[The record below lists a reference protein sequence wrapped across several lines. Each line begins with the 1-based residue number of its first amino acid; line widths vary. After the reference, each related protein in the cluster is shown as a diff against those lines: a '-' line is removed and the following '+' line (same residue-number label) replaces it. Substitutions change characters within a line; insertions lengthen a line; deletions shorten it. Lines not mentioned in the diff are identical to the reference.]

1 MTAPTDVVAGLL
13 EERRGYLVRGLANR
27 VAQVDA
33 ELKRLGVEVDDG
45 PEVETADRPVRRSR
59 K

>member
-1 MTAPTDVVAGLL
+1 VASLL
-13 EERRGYLVRGLANR
+13 EERRGYQVRGLANR

-33 ELKRLGVEVDDG
+33 ELKRYGVEVGDV
-45 PEVETADRPVRRSR
+45 PEVETADRPVRRAR